1 MRFDERKYVLIA
13 AVFFI
18 CAVFI
23 LRLFWVQVLDG
34 HWKAEAANI
43 SERKV
48 TVFPSRGLIL
58 DRKGD
63 LLVANTPVYD
73 IMVVPKDLRPFDTAS
88 FCALVG
94 VGKADLI
101 ERLRE
106 AAKYSAYKP
115 TVFEK
120 QITAEQWAGIS
131 VHLHKYPGFFGQS
144 RTLRTYPRHIAAHL
158 LGYLSE
164 VDARKVAQDPYYK
177 SGDVIGVG
185 GLEQFYEEQLRGRRG
200 VKYVVVDVHNKEQGA
215 YRNGLYDTLA
225 YEGKNLFTSIDA
237 KLQAYGERLMAHKK
251 GSIVALDPATGEVLC
266 LVTSPAYDPE
276 LLVGR
281 VRNTN
286 YVALQKDPLKP
297 LFDRALQA
305 QYPPGSIYKIVQSL
319 IALQEGVITP
329 QTGFV
334 CNKNLV
340 GCHNHPNAMD
350 VEHAIQ
356 YSCNPYFYQVF
367 KRIIEQG
374 KDGNRFK
381 DAALGLSEWRDR
393 MLGFG
398 LGQRPAIDLPAAK
411 GGSIP
416 SVALYDRIYGKEAW
430 AFSTI
435 YSVSI
440 GQGEVL
446 VVPTQM
452 ANLAAIFANKGW
464 YYDPHLVRAIGH
476 SDSLVFHGEKHTTG
490 IDAQWFPL
498 VDEAMRRVVQ
508 EEGGTARGA
517 RVEGITICGKTGTAE
532 NPHGKDHAVFIGYAP
547 MEAPRIAMA
556 VYVENSGFGGTWAA
570 PIASL
575 MIEQYLRDSISRP
588 EVEKKMLEADL
599 IAEEKN
605 YVKPIK
611 RPRHHAE

>member
-58 DRKGD
+58 DRSGD

-73 IMVVPKDLRPFDTAS
+73 IMVVPKDLRPFDTAA
-88 FCALVG
+88 FCTLVG
-94 VGKADLI
+94 VGKEDLI

-177 SGDVIGVG
+177 PGDVIGVG

-215 YRNGLYDTLA
+215 YKNGLYDTLA
-225 YEGKNLFTSIDA
+225 YEGNDLFTSIDA

-286 YVALQKDPLKP
+286 YVTLQKDSLKP

-532 NPHGKDHAVFIGYAP
+532 NPHGKDHAVFIAYAP

-599 IAEEKN
+599 IAEEKH

>member
-13 AVFFI
+13 AVLFI

-58 DRKGD
+58 DRSGD

-73 IMVVPKDLRPFDTAS
+73 IMVVPKDLRPFDTAA
-88 FCALVG
+88 FCTLVG
-94 VGKADLI
+94 VGKEDLI

-177 SGDVIGVG
+177 PGDVIGVG

-215 YRNGLYDTLA
+215 YKNGLYDTLA
-225 YEGKNLFTSIDA
+225 YEGKDLFTSIDA

-286 YVALQKDPLKP
+286 YVTLQKDSLKP

-532 NPHGKDHAVFIGYAP
+532 NPHGKDHAVFIAYAP

-599 IAEEKN
+599 IAEEKH